1 MEIGRA
7 ISGGMREV
15 RAAAECEVP
24 GDMSADRATIGARI
38 FGVTRGWCIV
48 AAMPTDVRFAGALV
62 TGGGSGIGRAIVGEL
77 LARGVPV
84 MAAALDAAELVS
96 LRAEGG
102 RLATY
107 AVDLTREGAVDELL
121 RACEAAGIEVELLV
135 NCAGV
140 GLFGEHVQLDRGALR
155 RMITLNA
162 TALAELCAVVGGRLR
177 ARGRGAILNV
187 ASTTSFQPLPRL
199 AAYAASKHFVAAL
212 SEALAEEL
220 GPYGVQVCVVH
231 PGTTRTPFL
240 LGAGVAVDSPA
251 GRVADRVAMDPG
263 EVAAIAVAGLY
274 RGERRIVPG
283 FTNRMHDLAHRLVP
297 RAWLTRLFGRIARV
311 E

>member
-1 MEIGRA
+1 
-7 ISGGMREV
+7 
-15 RAAAECEVP
+15 
-24 GDMSADRATIGARI
+24 MS
-38 FGVTRGWCIV
+38 
-48 AAMPTDVRFAGALV
+48 DVRFAGALV
-62 TGGGSGIGRAIVGEL
+62 TGGGSGIGRAIVGER

-84 MAAALDAAELVS
+84 MAAALDAAELAS
-96 LRAEGG
+96 LRSDSGV
-102 RLATY
+102 RLATH

-121 RACEAAGIEVELLV
+121 IACEGAGIEVELLV

-140 GLFGEHVQLDRGALR
+140 GIFGEHVEIDRGALR

-162 TALAELCAVVGGRLR
+162 TALAELCAAVGGRLR

-220 GPYGVQVCVVH
+220 GPYGVLVSVVH

-240 LGAGVAVDSPA
+240 AGAGVVVGAQARGV
-251 GRVADRVAMDPG
+251 GRIADRLAMDPAV
-263 EVAAIAVAGLY
+263 VAAAAIEGLY

-283 FTNRMHDLAHRLVP
+283 FGNRMHDVVRVLMP
-297 RAWLTRLFGRIARV
+297 RVWLSRLFGRVTRPG
-311 E
+311 

>member
-1 MEIGRA
+1 MAMESPRY
-7 ISGGMREV
+7 
-15 RAAAECEVP
+15 
-24 GDMSADRATIGARI
+24 
-38 FGVTRGWCIV
+38 
-48 AAMPTDVRFAGALV
+48 AGALV
-62 TGGGSGIGRAIVGEL
+62 TGGGSGIGRALVGEL

-84 MAAALDAAELVS
+84 MAAALDGAELAS
-96 LRAEGG
+96 LRVEGVG

-121 RACEAAGIEVELLV
+121 AACEAAGIEVELLV

-140 GLFGEHVQLDRGALR
+140 GLFGEHVEIDRAALR

-162 TALAELCAVVGGRLR
+162 TALSDLCAAVGGKLR

-187 ASTTSFQPLPRL
+187 ASTASFQPLPRL
-199 AAYAASKHFVAAL
+199 AAYAASKQFVAAL

-220 GPYGVQVCVVH
+220 APYGVQVSVLH
-231 PGTTRTPFL
+231 PGTTRTAFL
-240 LGAGVAVDSPA
+240 AGAGIAATADA
-251 GRVADRVAMDPG
+251 RGIGRIADRVAMDPS
-263 EVAAIAVAGLY
+263 EVAAAAVEGLY

-283 FTNRMHDLAHRLVP
+283 LGNRAHDLARRVVP
-297 RAWLTRLFGRIARV
+297 RALLSRIFGRLGRS

>member
-1 MEIGRA
+1 M
-7 ISGGMREV
+7 
-15 RAAAECEVP
+15 
-24 GDMSADRATIGARI
+24 ATESPRY
-38 FGVTRGWCIV
+38 
-48 AAMPTDVRFAGALV
+48 AGALV
-62 TGGGSGIGRAIVGEL
+62 TGGGSGIGRALVSEL

-84 MAAALDAAELVS
+84 MAAALDDAELVS
-96 LRAEGG
+96 LRAEGGG

-121 RACEAAGIEVELLV
+121 AACEAAGIEVELLV

-140 GLFGEHVQLDRGALR
+140 GLFGEHVEIDRAALR

-162 TALAELCAVVGGRLR
+162 TALSDLCAVVGGKLR

-187 ASTTSFQPLPRL
+187 ASTASFQPLPRL

-220 GPYGVQVCVVH
+220 APYGVQVSVLH
-231 PGTTRTPFL
+231 PGTTRTAFL
-240 LGAGVAVDSPA
+240 AGAGIAATADA
-251 GRVADRVAMDPG
+251 RGIGRIADRVAMDPS
-263 EVAAIAVAGLY
+263 EVAAAAVEGLY

-283 FTNRMHDLAHRLVP
+283 LGNRAHDLARRVVP
-297 RAWLTRLFGRIARV
+297 RALLSRIFGRLGRS